1 MPSALWQRV
10 QWRIRIMD
18 RTVTGAIMG
27 RAHIMV
33 DMAMVDM
40 AMAGMAMADMDRPT
54 TAAVGA
60 AAMLRRITAGG
71 GQVITAEASEAIAAV
86 GAEAA
91 RIMEVAVGV
100 AEAVGIMGVVV
111 GASNL
116 S

>member
-1 MPSALWQRV
+1 
-10 QWRIRIMD
+10 
-18 RTVTGAIMG
+18 MG
-27 RAHIMV
+27 RAHIMAA
-33 DMAMVDM
+33 MAT
-40 AMAGMAMADMDRPT
+40 AGMAMADMDRPT

-60 AAMLRRITAGG
+60 AAMLRRIMAGG

-86 GAEAA
+86 GAEAG

-100 AEAVGIMGVVV
+100 AEAVGIMGVVA